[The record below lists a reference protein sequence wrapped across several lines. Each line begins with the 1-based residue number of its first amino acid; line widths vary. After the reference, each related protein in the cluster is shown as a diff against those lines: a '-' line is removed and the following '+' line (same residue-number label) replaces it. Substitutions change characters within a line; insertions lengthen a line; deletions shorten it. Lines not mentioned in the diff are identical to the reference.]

1 MTYIFSYFSFFAYV
15 ISPWKFLDIILH
27 LTKSDSLFKVKG
39 TRTYDLKYAS
49 LAYGLLWAEGNWEP
63 ADPEK
68 ALYLPWTAL
77 KNNA

>member
-1 MTYIFSYFSFFAYV
+1 MPYIFSYFSFFAYV
-15 ISPWKFLDIILH
+15 IAPWKCLDIILH
-27 LTKSDSLFKVKG
+27 LIKYDSLLKVKG

-49 LAYGLLWAEGNWEP
+49 LACGLFWVEGNWEP

-68 ALYLPWTAL
+68 ALYLPWTTL